1 MSASISI
8 FDITLIVDTICQSLS
23 LCDIQN
29 CRKVNKQWSS
39 LFKPHLWSHLK
50 LPSTATLTDDRIA
63 TILDHKRWIRSL
75 TIAAPHIEKIS
86 ALGFTHLQ
94 EIILYDQNF
103 TYSYEGEPTPLPAIE
118 SLLDN
123 NPDLRSLEV
132 DLNRY
137 HYRHFSKHRV
147 FSAALMLAI
156 ERHPS
161 LTRLAWHVPD
171 GHVNEDFARCLFY
184 MCQQRPLQELYVLSK
199 EHLPLYCN
207 ICDGCCSVGS
217 WSCESFNMD
226 DENYLEMLPTFR
238 QFKQAAEKQAVG
250 PMKPFAFRKL
260 ELPFEFHEYYL
271 PLLRNSPD
279 IQEVLV
285 DLSGEYSEEVL
296 EALVRCTTL
305 RGLDLRYGGY
315 DMDCAREVQR
325 FSQLRT
331 VRFPAH
337 FKEQLQFHEILKSL
351 RSSSQDTLEVM
362 GLFATTVSPEDV
374 ISIIGS
380 FPNLKEIDMGS
391 VQIHLR
397 DYVGS
402 TFESYVPGADDRS
415 LEDCIVRDWDP
426 LKLDKPHGGMSQ
438 WWDHWTKAKQFMC
451 AVSSAYVQQSRS
463 LELRPIHM
471 RFMYPI
477 KAFMSEKEATAYAK
491 RTGAWRSSEKRT
503 LTVED
508 ASRMIKVEEEEAR
521 LRIEEWNMRN
531 NPDTDEERAYRGLQ
545 FNSYEFEF
553 NEYDAVATYE
563 PAREYVISKSR
574 NRHHSL
580 HGKKASPFRRP
591 FKK

>member
-86 ALGFTHLQ
+86 ALGFTHIQ
-94 EIILYDQNF
+94 EIVLYDQNF

-137 HYRHFSKHRV
+137 HYRHFSKHLV

-207 ICDGCCSVGS
+207 ICDGCCSLRS
-217 WSCESFNMD
+217 WSCDSFNMV

-238 QFKQAAEKQAVG
+238 KFKQAAEKQAVG

-271 PLLRNSPD
+271 PLLQNSPD
-279 IQEVLV
+279 LQEVLV
-285 DLSGEYSEEVL
+285 DLTGEYSQEVL

-305 RGLDLRYGGY
+305 RGLDL
-315 DMDCAREVQR
+315 
-325 FSQLRT
+325 
-331 VRFPAH
+331 
-337 FKEQLQFHEILKSL
+337 
-351 RSSSQDTLEVM
+351 SQDTLEVM

-451 AVSSAYVQQSRS
+451 AVSSAYVQQSRR

-477 KAFMSEKEATAYAK
+477 KAFMSEKEATAYAE
-491 RTGAWRSSEKRT
+491 RTGAWKSSEKRT
-503 LTVED
+503 LTVKD
-508 ASRMIKVEEEEAR
+508 ASRMGTSVQQ
-521 LRIEEWNMRN
+521 L
-531 NPDTDEERAYRGLQ
+531 
-545 FNSYEFEF
+545 
-553 NEYDAVATYE
+553 
-563 PAREYVISKSR
+563 
-574 NRHHSL
+574 
-580 HGKKASPFRRP
+580 
-591 FKK
+591 